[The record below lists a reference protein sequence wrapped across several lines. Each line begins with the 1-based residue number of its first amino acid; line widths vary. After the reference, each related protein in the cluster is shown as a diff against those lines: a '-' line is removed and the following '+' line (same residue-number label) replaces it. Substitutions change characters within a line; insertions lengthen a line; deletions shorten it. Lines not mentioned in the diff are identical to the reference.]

1 MTPQETA
8 RQHAEVEL
16 AFANGAKIEECAR
29 ISSSW
34 RQEDYPEWDWQNY
47 DYRIAPK
54 PKKTV
59 VMYQWLCKD
68 ACLGYWLTGHSEEP
82 ISDSIRRLDETRME
96 VEVEE

>member
-1 MTPQETA
+1 MTPQEIA
-8 RQHAEVEL
+8 RHHAEVEL

-47 DYRIAPK
+47 DYRVAPK
-54 PKKTV
+54 QKRTV
-59 VMYQWLCKD
+59 VLYQWICWNTRQGYFLAAHSSK
-68 ACLGYWLTGHSEEP
+68 APVYWLH
-82 ISDSIRRLDETRME
+82 RLDETRME